1 MKHLT
6 TIGILT
12 TALTSGF
19 ITFLY
24 ARNPETQAVD
34 QTRPPMSHL
43 LELSTEQERV
53 IDKADP
59 NFPVDAGALAA
70 KLDAEQENLATLLED
85 PNSEREATMAQV
97 ETMMIAHNNLERRV
111 AEHVLE
117 VREHLT
123 PEQRKKLMG
132 LMAQRVRV
140 TQNRMQRCRWGWG
153 RGQGRGGRGGNGS
166 GRGGGRRSQDNDPTG
181 QHDGESE

>member
-19 ITFLY
+19 LTFLY

-34 QTRPPMSHL
+34 QTRTPMSHL
-43 LELSTEQERV
+43 LELPPEQER
-53 IDKADP
+53 IINEADP
-59 NFPVDAGALAA
+59 SFPGDAGKLAA
-70 KLDAEQENLATLLED
+70 ALDAEQEKLATLLED
-85 PNSEREATMAQV
+85 PGSNRETTMAQV

-153 RGQGRGGRGGNGS
+153 RGREGGGGRGGNG
-166 GRGGGRRSQDNDPTG
+166 GGGGRHGQGNDPG
-181 QHDGESE
+181 KQLGGEPE